1 MQCLLGRWFYEFHC
15 FGRLA
20 HTSSKST
27 IKKTPA
33 NDTIIN
39 YKTDR
44 RALFFK
50 LIKKKFPCDFFF
62 RPLFFFPPCL
72 PLSIFG
78 RKLMAEK
85 NRSSSQDIPTHCVVV
100 VAPNPL
106 ECIPESSTRPAHCRI
121 RRWSVSRSMC
131 TTRKKTVFHHENEIF
146 WVECFLF
153 SLFIHVSLHRHHPN
167 GYDKNSNSLMK
178 HCTHDEDESRQ
189 KWKLGE
195 KSTRKCFKIESRHRR
210 LFTTNPLTCVLLFSF
225 EGESER
231 VHCRLFFLLPQYEM
245 RRDARIMWAMSRRS
259 LFNQQISVGRRSIKC
274 LSRNSDVRGVVMSAR
289 LWFVESK
296 LMAFS

>member
-106 ECIPESSTRPAHCRI
+106 ECIPESSTRPAYCRI

-131 TTRKKTVFHHENEIF
+131 TTRKKNCFSSWERNILSRMFFIFAFHSCLSAPTSSER
-146 WVECFLF
+146 L
-153 SLFIHVSLHRHHPN
+153 
-167 GYDKNSNSLMK
+167 
-178 HCTHDEDESRQ
+178 RQ
-189 KWKLGE
+189 KFELSYETLHTWWGWKSAKVKIGRKVDE
-195 KSTRKCFKIESRHRR
+195 KMF
-210 LFTTNPLTCVLLFSF
+210 
-225 EGESER
+225 
-231 VHCRLFFLLPQYEM
+231 
-245 RRDARIMWAMSRRS
+245 
-259 LFNQQISVGRRSIKC
+259 
-274 LSRNSDVRGVVMSAR
+274 
-289 LWFVESK
+289 
-296 LMAFS
+296 